1 MANTTIPVE
10 LSSTPGIVD
19 NSNATAI
26 TIDSSENVG
35 IGTSSPSSYPVA
47 PELVVDTGVSGG
59 ITVVS
64 DSTSGGYGGVF
75 FADGT
80 TGNEQYRGFIQYN
93 HNNSGSIDDLI
104 LGTVGTERLRID
116 ADGRVTKPYQPAF
129 LVTPTSQQSNLS
141 GSTTVA
147 FGTEIFDQDSNFAS
161 NTFTAPVTGK
171 YQFNLTLYIVNFDV
185 SATYVS
191 FYIEA
196 SNRNVEIINSG
207 SVFGATDPTYSSI
220 AMGCLLDMD
229 ANDTCYIQCVQSGGA
244 AQMDIAIYS
253 RFSGFLVC

>member
-1 MANTTIPVE
+1 M
-10 LSSTPGIVD
+10 
-19 NSNATAI
+19 
-26 TIDSSENVG
+26 
-35 IGTSSPSSYPVA
+35 
-47 PELVVDTGVSGG
+47 
-59 ITVVS
+59 
-64 DSTSGGYGGVF
+64 
-75 FADGT
+75 
-80 TGNEQYRGFIQYN
+80 
-93 HNNSGSIDDLI
+93 
-104 LGTVGTERLRID
+104 
-116 ADGRVTKPYQPAF
+116 PYQPAF
-129 LVTPTSQQSNLS
+129 LVTPASQQSDLS

-147 FGTEIFDQDSNFAS
+147 FGTEIFDQGSNFAS

-171 YQFNLTLYIVNFDV
+171 YQFNLSLYIVNFDV

-196 SNRNVEIINSG
+196 SNRNVEIVNSG